1 MGKKAYDEI
10 KVINALNRK
19 REIEINR
26 GSKIIRVTINCI
38 DCGNKTWGKID
49 YLVHYCGYI
58 QVWKEPT
65 KVNIGNAGNP
75 KAEGKHTK
83 AKKAKSDAP
92 RALNKALRK
101 FKALKDAQ
109 L

>member
-19 REIEINR
+19 REIEVNR
-26 GSKIIRVTINCI
+26 GSKVIKVTINCI

-49 YLVHYCGYI
+49 YLVHYCGYV

-65 KVNIGNAGNP
+65 PRTVVE
-75 KAEGKHTK
+75 AE
-83 AKKAKSDAP
+83 AKKAKAKSKKTKSDAP